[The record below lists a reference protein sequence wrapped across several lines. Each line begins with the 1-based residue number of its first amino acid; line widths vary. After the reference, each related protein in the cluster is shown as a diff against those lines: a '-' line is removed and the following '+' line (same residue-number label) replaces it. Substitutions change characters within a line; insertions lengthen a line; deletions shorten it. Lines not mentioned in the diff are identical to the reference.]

1 MNRVYLATV
10 IAVFVTLL
18 LATNVLLIAMCG
30 SAASRASSRLRSVL
44 RRIRGRLTRL
54 IDVGITAMTARRER
68 QVVEERA
75 DQTASPMEEGRR
87 R

>member
-30 SAASRASSRLRSVL
+30 SAASRASSRLRLVL

-75 DQTASPMEEGRR
+75 DQTVSPMEDGRR